1 MLERLASC
9 RGFLNGDGDIR
20 GEYADVG
27 EVKIP
32 RFKFGFDFDVSKALQ
47 GLGLKTPLEK
57 IVHKAYIEVDEV
69 GTKAAAAT
77 SISCFGGRFQPR
89 KKYDFVADHPF
100 LFLVKE
106 YRSGLVMF
114 LGQVLDPSMH

>member
-47 GLGLKTPLEK
+47 GLGLETPLEK
-57 IVHKAYIEVDEV
+57 IADKAYIEVDEV
-69 GTKAAAAT
+69 GKKAAAAT
-77 SISCFGGRFQPR
+77 SISRFGGRCW
-89 KKYDFVADHPF
+89 K
-100 LFLVKE
+100 
-106 YRSGLVMF
+106 
-114 LGQVLDPSMH
+114 